1 MPANVA
7 VLVPNDRVRE
17 ALGAI
22 RPKVF
27 ISSSPGS
34 GKTHALLV
42 ALLAD
47 LDRVQGRRDLEDL
60 CNRVKGDVP
69 VVLMSEKATPRSEAA
84 FQALA
89 HVTWLVGREVYIA
102 PDADAVARMVF
113 ARQAKAEARLIA
125 SAAVEGG
132 TLIVWSCE
140 PRRYAVPAS
149 EIPSLAK
156 MTPAALANFEVSET
170 GSRIHWKDGD
180 VDLNLDVIRAYADP
194 DVRRQHEAERRKE
207 AARYARAIRK
217 LREERGLKQASI
229 AGLSERQVRRLEE
242 GDTLPQSS
250 TLKKLAA
257 AHEMSVEDYLKE
269 LAKRSSRPAHGSRPR
284 KTRLARRRATKRG
297 RLHPSKRA
305 SPGAP

>member
-7 VLVPNDRVRE
+7 VLVPNDRTRE

-22 RPKVF
+22 CPKVF
-27 ISSSPGS
+27 ISSSYGS
-34 GKTHALLV
+34 GKSHALLV

-47 LDRVQGRRDLEDL
+47 LDRVQGRRELEDL
-60 CNRVKGDVP
+60 CSRVKGDVP
-69 VVLMSEKATPRSEAA
+69 VVLMSENATPRSEAA

-113 ARQAKAEARLIA
+113 ARQVQAEARFIA

-207 AARYARAIRK
+207 AARYAGAIRK
-217 LREERGLKQASI
+217 LREERGLTQARI

-257 AHEMSVEDYLKE
+257 AHEMSVEAYLKE
-269 LAKRSSRPAHGSRPR
+269 LAKRSSRSAHGSRPR

-297 RLHPSKRA
+297 
-305 SPGAP
+305 

>member
-22 RPKVF
+22 RPKVV
-27 ISSSPGS
+27 ISSSYGS

-47 LDRVQGRRDLEDL
+47 LDRAQGRRELEDL

-113 ARQAKAEARLIA
+113 ARQVQAEARFIA

-156 MTPAALANFEVSET
+156 LTPAALANFE
-170 GSRIHWKDGD
+170 
-180 VDLNLDVIRAYADP
+180 VIRAYADP

-207 AARYARAIRK
+207 AARYAGAIRK
-217 LREERGLKQASI
+217 LREERGLTQAHI

-257 AHEMSVEDYLKE
+257 A
-269 LAKRSSRPAHGSRPR
+269 
-284 KTRLARRRATKRG
+284 
-297 RLHPSKRA
+297 
-305 SPGAP
+305 